1 MRPPSTETVS
11 SYPPAR
17 EGRRDG
23 LSVFVWSD
31 PRGPRPMK
39 CDPLGLRTTDFR
51 ARKERPPSRDRSPF
65 SSKATISPNFVQ
77 HGHGAAVDQ
86 WGSPLSPWRAR
97 SSPPSGAKHD
107 RSAGAAP
114 GCCREGRGG
123 LLERERRRDRDLELP
138 GREQLGELAERAAV
152 GLHDHRRDRDAPLL
166 VRWVLG
172 DRRKV
177 TAVAHGADR
186 VG

>member
-1 MRPPSTETVS
+1 MCSMSTLVNSGTMSVLKLMAMGDTSSTLSCDTARTVS
-11 SYPPAR
+11 R
-17 EGRRDG
+17 E
-23 LSVFVWSD
+23 SV
-31 PRGPRPMK
+31 
-39 CDPLGLRTTDFR
+39 
-51 ARKERPPSRDRSPF
+51 RSPW
-65 SSKATISPNFVQ
+65 KAGSNFGQ
-77 HGHGAAVDQ
+77 HGHGAVVDQ
-86 WGSPLSPWRAR
+86 RGSPLNPWRAR

-138 GREQLGELAERAAV
+138 GREQLGELAEPAAV
-152 GLHDHRRDRDAPLL
+152 GLHDHRRGLDAPLL

-186 VG
+186 DG